1 MASDVWRAVSWE
13 TLDWRPSIPPDLVSL
28 SVRERHHGSYRAAV
42 VPRIAD
48 IDVRL
53 PTTVLATADE
63 ATAELARFDAELG
76 HEVSHV
82 GAVLLGSES
91 AASSQIENLTAG
103 ARAIALAE
111 LGDGKTANAVQ
122 IVANVHAMKAAIA
135 LADRLDTDTILAMQ
149 AALMSH
155 NAGIAGTWRAEQV
168 WIGGT
173 TYGPHQA
180 AFVPPHHRHVDAAMH
195 DLVAFA
201 RRRDLPVLAHAALT
215 HAQFETIHPFI
226 DGNGRTGRALV
237 HAMLRANGL
246 TRHVTVPVS
255 AGLLADVDAYF
266 DALTAYREGDPAP
279 IITQLSEASLIAVAN
294 GRRLVADLRDIKSRW
309 QDTISA
315 RRDAA
320 VWRLGDLLL
329 RQPVIGATI
338 VQDQLE
344 ATSANAHRAI
354 RQLQEAGII
363 TEFSGR
369 KRRRLWQA
377 PEVLSALDDFAARAT
392 QRRTPDPT

>member
-1 MASDVWRAVSWE
+1 MASDAAWPPVSWE
-13 TLDWRPSIPPDLVSL
+13 TVDWRPTIAPDLVSR
-28 SVRERHHGSYRAAV
+28 SIRERHRGSYRAAV

-48 IDVRL
+48 LDVRL
-53 PTTVLATADE
+53 PASVLATADE
-63 ATAELARFDAELG
+63 ATAEIARFDAETG
-76 HEVSHV
+76 HEISHF
-82 GAVLLGSES
+82 GALLLRSES
-91 AASSQIENLTAG
+91 ASSSQIENLTAG

-111 LGDGKTANAVQ
+111 LGEGKIGNAVQ
-122 IVANVHAMKAAIA
+122 IVANVHAMRAAIA
-135 LADRLDTDTILAMQ
+135 LADRLDTDTILAIQ
-149 AALMSH
+149 AALMAH
-155 NAGIAGTWRAEQV
+155 DEAIAGTWRTEQV

-180 AFVPPHHRHVDAAMH
+180 TFIPPHHSHVEAAMR
-195 DLVAFA
+195 DLMPFTQ
-201 RRRDLPVLAHAALT
+201 RHDLPVLAHAALA

-266 DALTAYREGDPAP
+266 DALTAFRDGDPTP
-279 IITQLSEASLIAVAN
+279 IIAQLSEASLIAIAN
-294 GRRLVADLRDIKSRW
+294 GRQLVGDLRAIKSRW
-309 QDTISA
+309 HDTISA
-315 RRDAA
+315 RRDAV
-320 VWRLGDLLL
+320 VWRLADLLL
-329 RQPVIGATI
+329 RQPVIDATI

-354 RQLQEAGII
+354 RQLQAVGII

-377 PEVLSALDDFAARAT
+377 REVLTALDSFATRAT
-392 QRRTPDPT
+392 QRRAPG